1 MVYAPHGENLRGWAC
16 LNVFDRYTDHEK
28 DPTIQQRVV
37 NLAAEFVETTLRK
50 STPFVVRVFR
60 FILDTMFRFTRI
72 PEQADSL
79 LYNDAVK
86 ECRRY
91 CTFQL
96 QRLAL
101 RSADHLVVRI
111 LSMDWYRPAY

>member
-1 MVYAPHGENLRGWAC
+1 M
-16 LNVFDRYTDHEK
+16 
-28 DPTIQQRVV
+28 V

-50 STPFVVRVFR
+50 SATFVGRVFR
-60 FILDTMFRFTRI
+60 FFLDTMFRFTGV
-72 PEQADSL
+72 PEQADAFV
-79 LYNDAVK
+79 YNDAAR

-101 RSADHLVVRI
+101 RSSDHLVVRA
-111 LSMDWYRPAY
+111 LPLGTCRKLY